1 MKEKLYTIPV
11 NDALSANDECM
22 ICNAR
27 RSLEQD
33 AIDYAIGP
41 GASYMEAD
49 IREKTDAQGFCARH
63 FQMMFD
69 YGNSLGNALI
79 LSTHLH
85 KQAAAIKKE
94 MLSYKGVRGGLF
106 SKSSQSGVEKYIGD
120 LEGKCFV
127 CEYYRDTY
135 DRYIATFFYLYENDE
150 QFRSK
155 VRDGKGFCIPHM
167 KELLQAAE
175 KSLKGDMQDDFTK
188 TLFEVQ
194 SRAFDRIEEDINWF
208 VEKFKYENKDA
219 DWKESKDA
227 IPRTIQKLVGG
238 YPADPPYKP

>member
-1 MKEKLYTIPV
+1 
-11 NDALSANDECM
+11 
-22 ICNAR
+22 
-27 RSLEQD
+27 
-33 AIDYAIGP
+33 
-41 GASYMEAD
+41 
-49 IREKTDAQGFCARH
+49 
-63 FQMMFD
+63 
-69 YGNSLGNALI
+69 
-79 LSTHLH
+79 
-85 KQAAAIKKE
+85 
-94 MLSYKGVRGGLF
+94 
-106 SKSSQSGVEKYIGD
+106 
-120 LEGKCFV
+120 
-127 CEYYRDTY
+127 
-135 DRYIATFFYLYENDE
+135 
-150 QFRSK
+150 
-155 VRDGKGFCIPHM
+155 M

>member
-11 NDALSANDECM
+11 NDALAADDECM

-49 IREKTDAQGFCARH
+49 IREKTDAKGFCARH
-63 FQMMFD
+63 FQMMFE

-79 LSTHLH
+79 LSTHVH
-85 KQAAAIKKE
+85 KVSAELKKE
-94 MLSYKGVRGGLF
+94 MLSYKGVKGGLF
-106 SKSSQSGVEKYIGD
+106 SKGSESNVEKYISG

-127 CEYYRDTY
+127 CDYYRETY
-135 DRYIATFFYLYENDE
+135 DRYIATFFYLYEND
-150 QFRSK
+150 QDFRTK
-155 VRDGKGFCIPHM
+155 VKEGKGFCIPHV
-167 KELLQAAE
+167 KELLRAASDE
-175 KSLKGDMQDDFTK
+175 LKGDMLEDFTK
-188 TLFEVQ
+188 TLFELE
-194 SRAFDRIEEDINWF
+194 SRNLDRIEEDITWF